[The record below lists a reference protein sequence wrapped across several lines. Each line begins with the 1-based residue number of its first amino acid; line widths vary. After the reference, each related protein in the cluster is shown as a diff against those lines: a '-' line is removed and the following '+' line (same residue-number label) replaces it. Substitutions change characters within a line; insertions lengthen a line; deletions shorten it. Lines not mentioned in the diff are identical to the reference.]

1 MVTGTPGNE
10 DVGAHDVTVR
20 VTDSAG
26 ASDEKTFT
34 LTVNNVNDA
43 PVFDFTPPT
52 GLEQDASFSYQLT
65 ASDIDA
71 DVVSE
76 TLSYDAVSKPT
87 NVSSS
92 GLVTGTPG
100 NEDVGDHD
108 VTVRV
113 TDSAGATDTKT
124 FTLTVNNTNDAP
136 EFTFTAPISTDED
149 ASFSYQLT
157 ASDIDAD
164 VVSET
169 LSYDAVSK
177 PVWLNVSSSGLV
189 TGTPGNE
196 DVGAHDVTVRVTD
209 SAGASD
215 EKTFTL
221 TVNNVNDAPV
231 FDFTPPTGLEQ
242 DASFS
247 YQQQQDDIDETC
259 SAVSKPFG

>member
-1 MVTGTPGNE
+1 M
-10 DVGAHDVTVR
+10 
-20 VTDSAG
+20 
-26 ASDEKTFT
+26 
-34 LTVNNVNDA
+34 
-43 PVFDFTPPT
+43 
-52 GLEQDASFSYQLT
+52 
-65 ASDIDA
+65 
-71 DVVSE
+71 
-76 TLSYDAVSKPT
+76 
-87 NVSSS
+87 
-92 GLVTGTPG
+92 
-100 NEDVGDHD
+100 
-108 VTVRV
+108 
-113 TDSAGATDTKT
+113 
-124 FTLTVNNTNDAP
+124 NDAP

-247 YQQQQDDIDETC
+247 YQLTASDIDADVVSEIVLPL
-259 SAVSKPFG
+259 SYDAVVQACLVERIFIRFSYGYTR